1 MSRRLQRGVMID
13 FLTRMADFW
22 ISRHAARD
30 PKAVARI
37 GDKRPAVVITGA
49 SRGIGLALAR
59 RAAKD
64 KRAVVLV
71 ARHLGPCR
79 QAADAIAAE
88 YPSTVAVPLALD
100 ITEPAAFAQ
109 IEAALEAHALYL
121 DVLINNAGMGL
132 GGAMTS
138 HSVEDLDRLTQLN
151 IGAVTRLTRHALP
164 QMIARGRGGI
174 INVASLGG
182 YVPGPYQAAYYAS
195 KAYVLSLTEA
205 VAYECAGLGV
215 RICAVAPGPV
225 ETGFHEDMGA
235 ETAFYR
241 DLLPALSPER
251 VAAAIWWQFKLGKRV
266 VIPGI
271 LPMVGMPALRI
282 LPHMLSVPLIG
293 WLLKPRNAGNCD
305 KSRAS
310 GR

>member
-1 MSRRLQRGVMID
+1 MID
-13 FLTRMADFW
+13 HLARLANVW
-22 ISRHAARD
+22 ISRRAQQDPQAIADAAS
-30 PKAVARI
+30 
-37 GDKRPAVVITGA
+37 KRPAVVITGA

-71 ARHLGPCR
+71 ARHLGPCK
-79 QAADAIAAE
+79 QAAEAIEAN
-88 YPSTVAVPLALD
+88 YRDSTAVPLALD

-109 IEAALEAHALYL
+109 IEAALDAHGLYL
-121 DVLINNAGMGL
+121 DILINNAGMGL
-132 GGAMTS
+132 GGAMTG

-151 IGAVTRLTRHALP
+151 VGAVTRLMRQALP
-164 QMIARGRGGI
+164 QMIARRRGGI

-195 KAYVLSLTEA
+195 KAYVLSFTEA
-205 VAYECAGLGV
+205 IACECSGLGV
-215 RICAVAPGPV
+215 RICVAAPGPV

-251 VAAAIWWQFKLGKRV
+251 VASAIWWQFKLGKKV
-266 VIPGI
+266 VIPGLLSLI
-271 LPMVGMPALRI
+271 GMPVLRV
-282 LPHMLSVPLIG
+282 LPHPVSVPLLG
-293 WLLKPRNAGNCD
+293 WLLKPRNTD
-305 KSRAS
+305 E
-310 GR
+310 